1 MQARHGGVLVGDVGD
16 RARVEVPQPAVAHQR
31 VDEAV
36 VVAGEAVARVAGPV
50 DHGGVEQAWRHERVA
65 GEADERE
72 GGGDGHGVA
81 PLGVVD
87 RVVPEEPHQ
96 GDDRHDEV
104 ERAVVDVPEA
114 DEAVVGEAQVPALQA
129 GLDEQAEGPLEPD
142 HVLGVAVGVGHRQ
155 RAHVDAVGAPVRAE
169 GVAHERVEGVEA
181 ADVDQLAPPAEP
193 PACRGD
199 LLGRAGMGDQL
210 RPGVGVGGGVEV
222 DLERGVDVELGG
234 GDARV
239 VGPVVGDVDPG
250 ALVGHRAAAGRAPR
264 PPRASAPVGWSVNV
278 SASAGCCPSVSASA
292 ACAASAS
299 RRLPNAN
306 AGAPNRLTTS
316 ARR

>member
-1 MQARHGGVLVGDVGD
+1 M
-16 RARVEVPQPAVAHQR
+16 
-31 VDEAV
+31 
-36 VVAGEAVARVAGPV
+36 
-50 DHGGVEQAWRHERVA
+50 
-65 GEADERE
+65 
-72 GGGDGHGVA
+72 
-81 PLGVVD
+81 
-87 RVVPEEPHQ
+87 PEEPHQ

-114 DEAVVGEAQVPALQA
+114 DEAVVGEVEVPALEA
-129 GLDEQAEGPLEPD
+129 GLDEQAQGPLEPD
-142 HVLGVAVGVGHRQ
+142 HILRVAVGVGDGQ
-155 RAHVDAVGAPVRAE
+155 RAHVDAVGAAVRAE

-181 ADVDQLAPPAEP
+181 ADVHQLSPPPEP

-199 LLGRAGMGDQL
+199 LVGRAGMGDEL
-210 RPGVGVGGGVEV
+210 RTGIGGDLEVDLDRGV
-222 DLERGVDVELGG
+222 DLERGG

-239 VGPVVGDVDPG
+239 VGLVVGDVDPC

-264 PPRASAPVGWSVNV
+264 PPRATAWVGL
-278 SASAGCCPSVSASA
+278 SVSASA
-292 ACAASAS
+292 SDGACASAVASAASAASAS